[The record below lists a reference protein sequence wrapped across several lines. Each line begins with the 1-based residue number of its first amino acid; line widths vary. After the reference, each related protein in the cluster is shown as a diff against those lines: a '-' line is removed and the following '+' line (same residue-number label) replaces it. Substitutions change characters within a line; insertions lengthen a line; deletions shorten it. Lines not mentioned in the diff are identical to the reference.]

1 MAGAAGCILFGQP
14 GGRAGRVWSS
24 PSRPARSCCARVAVA
39 GPNRFKVTQHR
50 LSYGDFL
57 MQKWEL
63 TYEII
68 GSAVAISALLVP
80 LWRLGFVS

>member
-1 MAGAAGCILFGQP
+1 MNHIPTELAPLRRGF
-14 GGRAGRVWSS
+14 
-24 PSRPARSCCARVAVA
+24 SCVT

-63 TYEII
+63 IYEII
-68 GSAVAISALLVP
+68 GSAVTISALLVL
-80 LWRLGFVS
+80 LWHLGFVS

>member
-1 MAGAAGCILFGQP
+1 MLSLEPRSSGA
-14 GGRAGRVWSS
+14 SS
-24 PSRPARSCCARVAVA
+24 CVA

-68 GSAVAISALLVP
+68 GSAVAIGALLVL
-80 LWRLGFVS
+80 LWHFGFVS

>member
-1 MAGAAGCILFGQP
+1 MIPDLGRIRPRSGGA
-14 GGRAGRVWSS
+14 SS
-24 PSRPARSCCARVAVA
+24 CVA

-68 GSAVAISALLVP
+68 GSAVAIGALLVL
-80 LWRLGFVS
+80 LWHLGFVS